1 MKARSCPVW
10 GGVHNARDGPCHLQD
25 EAHAQR
31 VAGILLKLRRHG
43 DVDARVLLKH
53 VLARAMAMAFIAWLM
68 AAGPVATTA
77 GGWPLVDSRI
87 TWQMARAIEFGFESP
102 LTLSRR
108 LSEQR
113 GQGRVAER

>member
-1 MKARSCPVW
+1 MGRRAQCARRCVD
-10 GGVHNARDGPCHLQD
+10 GARLLQD

-43 DVDARVLLKH
+43 DVDRARVLLKH